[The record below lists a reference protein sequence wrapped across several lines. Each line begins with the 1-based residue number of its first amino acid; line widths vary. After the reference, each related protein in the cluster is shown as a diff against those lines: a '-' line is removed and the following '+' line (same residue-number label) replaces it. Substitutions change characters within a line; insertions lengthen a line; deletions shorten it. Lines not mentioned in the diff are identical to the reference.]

1 MLTIF
6 YLEEIFL
13 HRNKQIQIPNEQ
25 IQKLLI
31 NPLTRKVSELLLMT
45 AIKDYK
51 EENPYLLKLIK
62 TIKGKNGI
70 NGIKILA
77 IKDKKGGRKLRSKK
91 RSKRPVKSHRIK
103 SQRKIGKRTVVLRG
117 GAKSSR
123 SKTGS
128 SRSKSRGRDKVEVVV
143 SPSSVPSVGPVN
155 YFRRG
160 PRWGSRSSRSRSPS
174 SVPSVGRNQL
184 SMDRLVDRLDRLDIM
199 LKQQDKR
206 RNAPTIYDGLLKIL
220 KIIVGF
226 ILLYFI
232 LKVCIDDG
240 KVPFT
245 KLPFTTENVYKEL
258 TETIPKD
265 MKDDT
270 VRVIEYINNV
280 DSGEIY
286 IRLTDRLEGYMANV
300 YGNWVK
306 KKLTGYRDK
315 YPDWGEYQFHMGG
328 GEEEYVITV
337 INHNESDEPKP
348 RLLDQKEIEDLT
360 PCADVMYADDY
371 LYMAWEQATKDGKP
385 KETTKY
391 CRGFMI

>member
-160 PRWGSRSSRSRSPS
+160 PRWRSRSSRSRSPS

-184 SMDRLVDRLDRLDIM
+184 
-199 LKQQDKR
+199 
-206 RNAPTIYDGLLKIL
+206 
-220 KIIVGF
+220 
-226 ILLYFI
+226 
-232 LKVCIDDG
+232 
-240 KVPFT
+240 
-245 KLPFTTENVYKEL
+245 
-258 TETIPKD
+258 
-265 MKDDT
+265 
-270 VRVIEYINNV
+270 
-280 DSGEIY
+280 
-286 IRLTDRLEGYMANV
+286 
-300 YGNWVK
+300 
-306 KKLTGYRDK
+306 
-315 YPDWGEYQFHMGG
+315 
-328 GEEEYVITV
+328 
-337 INHNESDEPKP
+337 
-348 RLLDQKEIEDLT
+348 
-360 PCADVMYADDY
+360 
-371 LYMAWEQATKDGKP
+371 
-385 KETTKY
+385 
-391 CRGFMI
+391 